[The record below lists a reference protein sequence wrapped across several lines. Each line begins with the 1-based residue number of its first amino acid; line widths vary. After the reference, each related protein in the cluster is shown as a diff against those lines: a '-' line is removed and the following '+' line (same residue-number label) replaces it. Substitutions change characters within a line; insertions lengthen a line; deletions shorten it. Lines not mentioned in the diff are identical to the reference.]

1 MDYVGQKRAKSKSKI
16 YRMTLTQQKYLFVYG
31 SLAIPLLFFISIR
44 FFPMLYTFNI
54 GFREWNIM
62 SQDKPFV
69 GLNNYVQLF
78 QDPVFGKA
86 LSNTLIYVVIGV
98 SLQLIV
104 GLAIALLLQKINKFQ
119 GLFRVLYFIPYIT
132 SAVAI
137 SWVIKW
143 IFMNNGI
150 INDILLS
157 IGFENQLFLQSPDQA
172 IYIVIA
178 TIIYQGLGFQIII
191 FLAGL
196 ENIPTIY
203 YEAADIDGAGA
214 WKKFLHIT
222 IPLLNPTIVFSAV
235 IATINFLQSFTQ
247 VENMTGGGPL
257 NSTITIV
264 QYIYQLA
271 FSQFK
276 MGYASA
282 ATVILFLIIF
292 MITIFQTKVLTKKFE
307 Y

>member
-1 MDYVGQKRAKSKSKI
+1 MDYAGQKRAKSKSKI

-62 SQDKPFV
+62 SRDKPFV

-157 IGFENQLFLQSPDQA
+157 IGFEKQLFLQSPDQA

-235 IATINFLQSFTQ
+235 IAAINFLQSFTQ